1 MAKLLFDP
9 RTYQFYFAAGS
20 ANRAAQAAGFAWDPL
35 RLRYFTEDPKVAV
48 RLAAAG
54 DSYVKRLLAEALDTA
69 PLGKPTASRALMETL
84 GSIRASSPSTS
95 IH

>member
-9 RTYQFYFAAGS
+9 RTYQFYFPAGS
-20 ANRAAQAAGFAWDPL
+20 GNRAAQAAGFAWDPF
-35 RLRYFTEDPKVAV
+35 RLRYYTEDPKVAV

-69 PLGKPTASRALMETL
+69 SRAPMRTL
-84 GSIRASSPSTS
+84 GSISASLPSTS